1 VRALSAVTVS
11 TQDALL
17 LDVVHRVR
25 EIVHVVRLPDG
36 GISAMVGD
44 PYSLPVIGVLPP
56 LYPEWLGD
64 RSFTEAHGLRFPYVA
79 GEMANGIATTEM
91 VIALG
96 RAGMLGMFG
105 AAGLPRLPPHA
116 RGMPLAPSSSP
127 ACRYTG
133 SSFPR
138 PPSPPTVAERDVA
151 PGDWYFRA
159 HFFQDPV
166 QPGSLGVEAM
176 VRLLAHL
183 TGGTPVPVLA
193 HRPLMWKY
201 RGQVTPRD
209 RRVVIEVEIVERDG
223 PIVAADA
230 WLWVGDTRIYEVNGL
245 AVRAAEEFIFSP
257 VVDAGTESM
266 GEIPH

>member
-1 VRALSAVTVS
+1 VLRTKATL
-11 TQDALL
+11 
-17 LDVVHRVR
+17 R
-25 EIVHVVRLPDG
+25 
-36 GISAMVGD
+36 GISAHDGMIIVSFDVTCAADGR
-44 PYSLPVIGVLPP
+44 PVLASRTTFGFFPPRAFVQQPGLAVTAAQRAAVRPAATVETPRRAAASQASL
-56 LYPEWLGD
+56 ESWD
-64 RSFTEAHGLRFPYVA
+64 RIIRHEPHG
-79 GEMANGIATTEM
+79 
-91 VIALG
+91 
-96 RAGMLGMFG
+96 G
-105 AAGLPRLPPHA
+105 AAGLGRI
-116 RGMPLAPSSSP
+116 
-127 ACRYTG
+127 
-133 SSFPR
+133 
-138 PPSPPTVAERDVA
+138 VAERDVA

-193 HRPLMWKY
+193 HRPLVWKY

-245 AVRAAEEFIFSP
+245 AVRAAEGFIS
-257 VVDAGTESM
+257 
-266 GEIPH
+266 HL